1 MTEKAL
7 NAIIVLKLCICHQI
21 LQHLRNI
28 KFKTKEGEEVYF
40 NENGDPAAKYDIIN
54 WQPKKDG
61 SVEFVT
67 IGLYDASLPEDKQL
81 HIDNLTLTW
90 ANNSKQVKFC
100 FSIKY

>member
-1 MTEKAL
+1 MMNNKSS
-7 NAIIVLKLCICHQI
+7 IYFQI
-21 LQHLRNI
+21 LQNI
-28 KFKTKEGEEVYF
+28 KKINFKTKEGEEVYF

-81 HIDNLTLTW
+81 NLDNKTFNW
-90 ANNSKQVKFC
+90 ANNSKKVQLVLAQ
-100 FSIKY
+100 

>member
-1 MTEKAL
+1 MNNKSS
-7 NAIIVLKLCICHQI
+7 IYFQI
-21 LQHLRNI
+21 LQNI
-28 KFKTKEGEEVYF
+28 KKINFKTKEGEEVYF

-81 HIDNLTLTW
+81 NLDNKTFNW
-90 ANNSKQVKFC
+90 ANNSKKVQLVLAQ
-100 FSIKY
+100 